1 MNVDFES
8 SVVPDFDDEE
18 AVETDHCSPKEM
30 ESSDQLHIEE
40 NKSRDFSQSGAES
53 SPSSLDVNIDCDTD
67 THTQPQ
73 VLIDTQTDIDIQVP
87 VTDVQGV
94 RTRAG
99 RVVKKVNRL
108 IESMVQKPF
117 YLQGVGS
124 NLKKRSGSFLS
135 LF

>member
-1 MNVDFES
+1 MRS
-8 SVVPDFDDEE
+8 
-18 AVETDHCSPKEM
+18 
-30 ESSDQLHIEE
+30 QIEE
-40 NKSRDFSQSGAES
+40 NSSRDLPQSRVQS
-53 SPSSLDVNIDCDTD
+53 SSSSLDVNIDCDTD
-67 THTQPQ
+67 TQAQ
-73 VLIDTQTDIDIQVP
+73 VLIDSQTDTDTQVP

-124 NLKKRSGSFLS
+124 NLKKRTGSFLS